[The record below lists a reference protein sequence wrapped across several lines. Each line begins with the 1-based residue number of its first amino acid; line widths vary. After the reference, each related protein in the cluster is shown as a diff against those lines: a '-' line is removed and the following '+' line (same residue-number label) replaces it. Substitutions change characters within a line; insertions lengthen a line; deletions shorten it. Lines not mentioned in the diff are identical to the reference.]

1 MEMLVKKASMNVV
14 DVLAWI
20 NTSGKDALGS
30 RVINVYSTNDSWI
43 FKLLTSTGRKM
54 LKVEPGRR
62 VNFSITESAVHGVS
76 GITPVL
82 RRHIRGGLIKAVG
95 MLDFDRVI
103 YVDIAR
109 GDRSYRLYIE
119 LLPRGVLA
127 LTTNEVIIASSKSME
142 LKDRVIKPGVKYSPP
157 PEQLNPL
164 EAPLSKL
171 RESMSRGRDLIRGL
185 VYGLKLPGE
194 VAEEVLYRVGLIDY
208 KTMDLGGVSEKIVE
222 SIIEGLRELVNESM
236 RGEGYLVKS
245 NEEFISFTPY
255 PPKLFEE
262 LYKLS
267 IVRVSDFNTALDSYF
282 TALEKKIAV
291 EEERRAIEGEVA
303 KILKSISEQE
313 KLIEEYLSKAS
324 MYKAYFEHLALNINE
339 VREVINCIEEERAK
353 GGWNSI
359 LKCSG
364 VTSYNKDAGLVNI
377 KTSGGVEVPID
388 VRLNADGNVNNYYR
402 LHGEYLGRAE
412 RAKRAV
418 EELRAKLL
426 AIQRSLEARAKTAAR
441 IIKPK
446 YWYER
451 FHWMITSEGL
461 LVIAGRNADQN
472 EAIVRKHLEP
482 WDVFMH
488 ADIHGAPAT
497 VIKVRRGEGFERS
510 IREAAVIAACYSKA
524 WSIGFS
530 EIDVYWVLGEQVSKT
545 PPSGE
550 YLGKGSFM
558 IYGRRN
564 YVKHVALN
572 IALGVEEVY
581 DSLYGIY
588 RRVIVGP
595 EEVVKE
601 RSLVYVVIAPG
612 DVDSNAMAE
621 HLMKS
626 FSEMLRED
634 VGVNLSEVAE
644 RLPGSSRI
652 LKISRGAS
660 S

>member
-1 MEMLVKKASMNVV
+1 MNVI

-20 NTSGKDALGS
+20 DTSGKESLGS
-30 RVINVYSTNDSWI
+30 RIVNIYSTNDSWI
-43 FKLLTSTGRKM
+43 FKLLTPTGRKM

-62 VNFSITESAVHGVS
+62 VNFSIAESAVQGVS

-82 RRHIRGGLIKAVG
+82 RRHLRRGLIKTAG
-95 MLDFDRVI
+95 MLDFDRII
-103 YVDIAR
+103 YADIVR

-127 LTTNEVIIASSKSME
+127 LTTNEAIIASSKSME
-142 LKDRVIKPGVKYSPP
+142 LKDRVVRPGLKYSPP
-157 PEQLNPL
+157 PGQLNPL
-164 EAPLSKL
+164 EAPISELMESL
-171 RESMSRGRDLIRGL
+171 RKGRDLIRGL

-222 SIIEGLRELVNESM
+222 SIVEGLRELVKESL
-236 RGEGYLVKS
+236 RGRGYLVKS
-245 NEEFISFTPY
+245 GEEFISFTPY

-282 TALEKKIAV
+282 TALEKYRAA
-291 EEERRAIEGEVA
+291 EEERMAIEGEVA
-303 KILKSISEQE
+303 KILKSIEEQE
-313 KLIEEYLSKAS
+313 KLIKEYLSKAS
-324 MYKAYFEHLALNINE
+324 MYKAYFEQLALNINE
-339 VREVINCIEEERAK
+339 IREVINCIEEERAR
-353 GGWNSI
+353 GGWGSI
-359 LKCSG
+359 AKCGG
-364 VTSYNKDAGLVNI
+364 VVSYNKDSGLVNI
-377 KTSGGVEVPID
+377 KTPGGVEVPID
-388 VRLNADGNVNNYYR
+388 VRLNADGNANNYYR
-402 LHGEYLGRAE
+402 LYGEYLGKAE
-412 RAKRAV
+412 RAGKAV

-426 AIQRSLEARAKTAAR
+426 ALQGSIEARARAAAR
-441 IIKPK
+441 GIKPK
-446 YWYER
+446 YWYEK

-461 LVIAGRNADQN
+461 LVIAGRNSDQN
-472 EAIVRKHLEP
+472 EAVVRKHMEP
-482 WDVFMH
+482 GDVFMH
-488 ADIHGAPAT
+488 ADIRGAPAT
-497 VIKVRRGEGFERS
+497 VIKVRRGGGFEKS

-524 WSIGFS
+524 WSMGFS

-550 YLGKGSFM
+550 YLEKGSFM
-558 IYGRRN
+558 IYGRKN
-564 YVKHVALN
+564 YVRHIALN
-572 IALGVEEVY
+572 MALGVEEVY
-581 DSLYGIY
+581 DSLYGTY

-595 EEVVKE
+595 EDVVKE

-612 DVDSNAMAE
+612 SIDSNAMAE
-621 HLMKS
+621 ELVES
-626 FSEMLRED
+626 FIKMLGED
-634 VGVNLSEVAE
+634 VGVSLSEVVE